1 MMLFRPSDHLTTK
14 ILSEAH
20 VELLRGRRRPTPRKA
35 PRGN

>member
-1 MMLFRPSDHLTTK
+1 MMLIRPSDPMTTK
-14 ILSEAH
+14 ILSDAH